1 MSVLVKGGGPSG
13 RGGLFLR
20 LILPLVVLTLGAAL
34 FSLITARRAEDE
46 RSRERIEAI
55 AESNARLCQKLRL
68 PRSARL
74 AGDLSTT
81 AGVTILFS
89 GLQRELI
96 SAVPLTEDQRELAW
110 QALDAPDAISER
122 DGFMAVARLISESPT
137 EALIVLHE
145 IPHGSIFDGNSL
157 TPSLVTGLLL
167 ALGAAFFIS
176 RSVVVPLRKIARE
189 TRTTPDDCPLRLPA
203 GLLKR
208 RDEIGRL
215 ARELVDHRLRF
226 RTEQEKR
233 RSVEKLALLG
243 QITTSL
249 AHEIKNPASSIIMQ
263 AQQLELAGDDL
274 KGRLIREEGERI
286 TSLVDQWLFV
296 ARPKGSQAR
305 EHDLS
310 AHWRRLLETMK
321 PLMDYHRVT
330 AELDTPGELVIQADG
345 RRLEHVFRNLLDNAI
360 QAMPGGGVVV
370 IRLKDLDDKVSFSV
384 SDEGAGFNEI
394 ALARFGEAFYSERE
408 GGFGLGLTLVCGV
421 MEAHHGEIGVKNR
434 TGGGATITGILP
446 KIQPSEFS

>member
-167 ALGAAFFIS
+167 ALGD
-176 RSVVVPLRKIARE
+176 RKSVV
-189 TRTTPDDCPLRLPA
+189 
-203 GLLKR
+203 
-208 RDEIGRL
+208 
-215 ARELVDHRLRF
+215 
-226 RTEQEKR
+226 
-233 RSVEKLALLG
+233 
-243 QITTSL
+243 
-249 AHEIKNPASSIIMQ
+249 
-263 AQQLELAGDDL
+263 
-274 KGRLIREEGERI
+274 
-286 TSLVDQWLFV
+286 
-296 ARPKGSQAR
+296 
-305 EHDLS
+305 
-310 AHWRRLLETMK
+310 
-321 PLMDYHRVT
+321 
-330 AELDTPGELVIQADG
+330 
-345 RRLEHVFRNLLDNAI
+345 
-360 QAMPGGGVVV
+360 
-370 IRLKDLDDKVSFSV
+370 
-384 SDEGAGFNEI
+384 
-394 ALARFGEAFYSERE
+394 
-408 GGFGLGLTLVCGV
+408 
-421 MEAHHGEIGVKNR
+421 
-434 TGGGATITGILP
+434 
-446 KIQPSEFS
+446 